1 MRAVERERRDL
12 DFKALAIKRDHP
24 VGAGHES
31 GRGGQRNAAG
41 VFERRSGLQ
50 HWFLANDAGTSH
62 FLPLPDAV
70 GDDPMA
76 CLELDRCIPSVCD
89 LDRVGP
95 EVTARYMG
103 ILVHKT
109 SKWSGIRCRQSTKC
123 VDLRQPSHGGL
134 ILWSYCA
141 ESAGPLCD

>member
-62 FLPLPDAV
+62 FLPLPNAV

-76 CLELDRCIPSVCD
+76 CLELDRCIPTVCD
-89 LDRVGP
+89 LARVGP
-95 EVTARYMG
+95 EVTAL
-103 ILVHKT
+103 LV
-109 SKWSGIRCRQSTKC
+109 RR
-123 VDLRQPSHGGL
+123 VLRL
-134 ILWSYCA
+134 EAW
-141 ESAGPLCD
+141 